1 MPLHNTT
8 IRSATVVYACAE
20 LIRMLPRGSA
30 LHIIVADDNVE
41 DMHLKV
47 CWDFAHSDVHFSH
60 TSVEQISVELAT
72 LAMMF
77 QMSTGQR
84 LDALRLAELTPTI
97 ITPGGII
104 E

>member
-8 IRSATVVYACAE
+8 IRTATVVYACAE
-20 LIRMLPRGSA
+20 LIRMLPESGA
-30 LHIIVADDNVE
+30 LHIIVEDDNVE
-41 DMHLKV
+41 DTHLKM
-47 CWDFAHSDVHFSH
+47 CWDFTHSDLHFDH
-60 TSVEQISVELAT
+60 TAVEQISVELAT

-84 LDALRLAELTPTI
+84 LDALRLAKLTSTI